1 MHRILVSGYY
11 GFGNVGDESIL
22 TAIIENLK
30 SVESGIDITVLSA
43 NPSLTEDR
51 HDVRAVDRKNF
62 FEIYMAIK
70 DCDLFIS
77 GGGGLLQDITS
88 EKSIRYYLGLIY
100 IAKRLN
106 KKIMVYG
113 QGIGPITKKANKSLT
128 RSVLNGVNAITV
140 RDEKSLADLR
150 SMGINKPPIYLTSDP
165 VVTMKPPG
173 GTRGTDIIENFG
185 LEKGRPV
192 VGFSVRTWKS
202 AERFN
207 EIMAK
212 AADNLIDELG
222 FQVLF
227 IPFHYGEDSKCIMKI
242 KSIMK
247 NNAHSVDGRYSAGE
261 VLDMVGKTDLMVG
274 VRLHSLIF
282 SAIQGV
288 PMVGISYDPKIDGFL
303 SRLDMKA
310 VGSVT
315 DLELSDLLVEIQ
327 RVWAD
332 REKIRM
338 RILAGMEEMRQQA
351 AINDKLVMELLNM

>member
-30 SVESGIDITVLSA
+30 SVESGINITVLSA

-70 DCDLFIS
+70 NCDLFIS

-106 KKIMVYG
+106 KKIMIYG
-113 QGIGPITKKANKSLT
+113 QGIGPITKKTNRSLT
-128 RSVLNGVNAITV
+128 RTVLNSVNAITV
-140 RDEKSLADLR
+140 RDEKSVADLR
-150 SMGINKPPIYLTSDP
+150 SMGIDKPPIYLSSDP

-173 GTRGTDIIENFG
+173 STRGTKIIDSLG
-185 LEKGRPV
+185 LEKDRPV
-192 VGFSVRTWKS
+192 VGFSVRTWKFE
-202 AERFN
+202 ERFN

-212 AADNLIDELG
+212 AADSLIDELG

-227 IPFHYGEDSKCIMKI
+227 IPFHYGEDNKCIMKI

-261 VLDMVGKTDLMVG
+261 VLDMVGTTDLMVG

-327 RVWAD
+327 RVWTD

-338 RILAGMEEMRQQA
+338 QILARMEEMRQQA